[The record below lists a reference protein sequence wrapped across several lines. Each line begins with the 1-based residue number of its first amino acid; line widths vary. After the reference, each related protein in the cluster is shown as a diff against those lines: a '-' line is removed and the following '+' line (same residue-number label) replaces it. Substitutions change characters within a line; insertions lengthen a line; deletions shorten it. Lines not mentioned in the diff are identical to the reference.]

1 MDEGE
6 VDRTKTPQT
15 SPAHRTDIRNMD
27 TDIRCCLPIDSP
39 ERGSGQRDRKQVTE
53 SFVSLNPS
61 PICAKAA
68 QSTF

>member
-1 MDEGE
+1 
-6 VDRTKTPQT
+6 
-15 SPAHRTDIRNMD
+15 MD
-27 TDIRCCLPIDSP
+27 TDNRYCLPIDSL
-39 ERGSGQRDRKQVTE
+39 ERGSGQRDRKQITE